1 MAWMLSQSIFDCQ
14 DSPIRLLRGAAFQEG
29 GAFSAEVVG
38 GAFSSVKV
46 DELSPIRG
54 CLRHKDRQKQGK
66 SA

>member
-29 GAFSAEVVG
+29 GAFS
-38 GAFSSVKV
+38 SVKV